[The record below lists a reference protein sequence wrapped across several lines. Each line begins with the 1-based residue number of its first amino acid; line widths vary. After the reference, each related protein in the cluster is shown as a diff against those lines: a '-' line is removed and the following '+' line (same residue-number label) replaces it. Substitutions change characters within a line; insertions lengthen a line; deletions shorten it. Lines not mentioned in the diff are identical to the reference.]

1 MEQRIM
7 KPRDGLRKE
16 QSEPWMKL
24 AGDFVC
30 TCGRPLHKKG
40 MMRELRAGKNYRP
53 GPTVSWIRSGICTV
67 RLDCFACGRSWDA
80 RFLVCDRYDAKSTR
94 PVPKDAHG
102 LRPGEDPE
110 TRLREIV
117 AAREAAKKQPE
128 RRIPAPEPARVS
140 TEADA
145 ALARR
150 RIAEIRKAMGWE

>member
-1 MEQRIM
+1 M
-7 KPRDGLRKE
+7 KPKDGQRKTEAYDPWIMLRE
-16 QSEPWMKL
+16 
-24 AGDFVC
+24 DFVC
-30 TCGRPLHKKG
+30 ACGRPLRKKG

-53 GPTVSWIRSGICTV
+53 GPTVRWIRSGICTV

-117 AAREAAKKQPE
+117 ARRARENKKSAQTA
-128 RRIPAPEPARVS
+128 PASAPWRLS
-140 TEADA
+140 TEADG

-150 RIAEIRKAMGWE
+150 KIAEIRAAMGWE